1 MERRLAAILAADV
14 AGYSSLMNTDEDATY
29 LAWRSARSEVIDP
42 GIETNQGRIVKHTGD
57 GFLAEFPN
65 VLAAVECAVDI
76 QQIMAQRNE
85 TQVNGRR
92 FEFRIGIN
100 LGDIIVDSED
110 IHGDGVNIAAR
121 LEAIAEAG
129 GVCISADVYRQV
141 RNKPEFKFEDL
152 GDHSVKNIEAP
163 IQVYRVSRGE
173 PGESSTETSVLDNT
187 PPPAPVPG
195 TNTNPLEAM
204 LENMASTKQ
213 QPPTIMVGRE
223 SEKQSLIEAYE
234 EARQGRGNIALIRG
248 EPGIG
253 KSCLASTFAEEVKGE
268 STWVVYGQCHE
279 TLGSPPFWPWLQILR
294 NLQITDDSLGL
305 SPAAIFGDLAAAEKQ
320 QSKSSSL
327 LSSGIGSEQFLL
339 FSKIANVLAQY
350 ASQRTLI
357 LVIDDLHWADKSSL
371 LLLSHICRRL
381 SQQAMLIIGT
391 YRDIEI
397 TRKHPLFESLG
408 DISRQATLRRIALKG
423 LSEQDVSGYI
433 QNTVSQTLPPEV
445 LKSLYEKT
453 DGNPLFVSEVA
464 RILQQE
470 NLGQIGGQ
478 IAGQIAIEIPEGIQ
492 EAIGRRLNQLSLQCN
507 ELLPLAAVI
516 GRKFSL
522 PVLYQLLPDAEQM
535 GLLETLEEAVSR
547 GIIEQRS
554 NTVAEFQFCHVLTRD
569 ILYDELSLA
578 KKITLHN
585 KVADAL
591 VQLRESDSEVSAGEI
606 ARHYYQA
613 IQGGQSDAAVDYA
626 IEAAEDAIKLA
637 AYDEAREYYELA
649 MDVFNLDDR
658 RYAKRKAEVYYHIA
672 ECVHAVGSPT
682 HKTVDA
688 CLLVLDAARQSQ
700 QYEFFAAAACR
711 MAYVDQRPI
720 KAGIGLKA
728 IEEALT
734 YLPEDDLVARA
745 DVLAYQAM
753 SLCFNG
759 RRGDAERSALEAQ
772 SVAQRCGDK
781 LVLCNSLCM
790 ALLVLRG
797 RPEKLSER
805 VRLGEQAVELVN
817 EITRN
822 PVHVSHFL
830 NDPREWLILTCQE
843 VGDMDRVKALI
854 QQLEISV
861 AEQYSHRSHYFSAS
875 AKANQAL
882 FDGHWQQ
889 AETLIEEANE
899 LGAGHLDQS
908 SEGVYG
914 VQMFLL
920 NRELGRLP
928 MVQGALKRMLANDN
942 KAVWA
947 PGLLAT
953 YTELEMRD
961 EARDIFEHLA
971 ANDFRPLGEGE
982 LFLTCLVYM
991 IEACVELN
999 DINRAAALHQR
1010 LAPYSGQML
1019 PHATAINHGPAD
1031 MYLGMMSS
1039 MMNNLD
1045 EAQQLFAKATEL
1057 CEKSAPNMWQG
1068 HILFRHAQVL
1078 KRHNFSGGRAR
1089 FDELVGQAQTTA
1101 KFMGMVNLLT
1111 KLEKLQSDCVVENG
1125 SQNSDLTPRELEV
1138 LQLIAQGKSNKLIA
1152 SELNRSLA
1160 TIATHVRAILNK
1172 THTANRTEAAAFAF
1186 DHKLFQA
1193 E

>member
-1 MERRLAAILAADV
+1 
-14 AGYSSLMNTDEDATY
+14 
-29 LAWRSARSEVIDP
+29 
-42 GIETNQGRIVKHTGD
+42 
-57 GFLAEFPN
+57 
-65 VLAAVECAVDI
+65 
-76 QQIMAQRNE
+76 
-85 TQVNGRR
+85 
-92 FEFRIGIN
+92 
-100 LGDIIVDSED
+100 
-110 IHGDGVNIAAR
+110 
-121 LEAIAEAG
+121 
-129 GVCISADVYRQV
+129 
-141 RNKPEFKFEDL
+141 
-152 GDHSVKNIEAP
+152 
-163 IQVYRVSRGE
+163 
-173 PGESSTETSVLDNT
+173 
-187 PPPAPVPG
+187 
-195 TNTNPLEAM
+195 M

-223 SEKQSLIEAYE
+223 SEKQSLLEAYE
-234 EARQGRGNIALIRG
+234 AAQQGSGNIALIRG

-320 QSKSSSL
+320 QSRSSSF
-327 LSSGIGSEQFLL
+327 LSSDIGSEQFLL

-433 QNTVSQTLPPEV
+433 QNTVSQTLPPEI

-470 NLGQIGGQ
+470 NLDQ
-478 IAGQIAIEIPEGIQ
+478 ASGQIAIEIPEGIQ
-492 EAIGRRLNQLSLQCN
+492 EAIGRRLNQLSPQCN

-522 PVLYQLLPDAEQM
+522 PVLNQLLPESEQM
-535 GLLETLEEAVSR
+535 GLLETLEEAISR
-547 GIIEQRS
+547 GIIEQRP

-578 KKITLHN
+578 KKITLHR

-613 IQGGQSDAAVDYA
+613 IQGGQSDAAVGYA
-626 IEAAEDAIKLA
+626 IEAAEYATKLA
-637 AYDEAREYYELA
+637 AYAEAREYYELA

-658 RYAKRKAEVYYHIA
+658 RYANRKAEVYYHIA
-672 ECVHAVGSPT
+672 ECAHAVGSPT
-682 HKTVDA
+682 QKITDA
-688 CLLVLDAARQSQ
+688 CILALDAARQSQ
-700 QYEFFAAAACR
+700 QYKIFATAACR
-711 MAYVDQRPI
+711 IVYAERRPN
-720 KAGIGLKA
+720 KLEVGLKA

-734 YLPEDDLVARA
+734 YLPEDDLVTRA
-745 DVLAYQAM
+745 DVLAYHAM

-759 RRGDAERSALEAQ
+759 RRGDSERSAFEAL
-772 SVAQRCGDK
+772 SVAQRCSDK

-805 VRLGEQAVELVN
+805 VRLGEQAVVLVN
-817 EITRN
+817 EIT
-822 PVHVSHFL
+822 SSL
-830 NDPREWLILTCQE
+830 EQAYIWNDPREWLILTCQE
-843 VGDMDRVKALI
+843 VGDMERVKTLM
-854 QQLEISV
+854 QQLENS
-861 AEQYSHRSHYFSAS
+861 AEEHHSFKAHYFSAS

-882 FDGHWQQ
+882 FDGRWQQ

-899 LGAGHLDQS
+899 LGAGRLDDS

-928 MVQGALKRMLANDN
+928 MVQGALKRMLTTDN
-942 KAVWA
+942 KAVWG

-953 YTELEMRD
+953 YTELGMHD
-961 EARDIFEHLA
+961 EAREIFEHLA
-971 ANDFRPLGEGE
+971 ANDFRSLGEGE

-999 DINRAAALHQR
+999 DIDRAAALYQR
-1010 LAPYSGQML
+1010 LVPYSGQML

-1045 EAQQLFAKATEL
+1045 EAQQLFTKATEL
-1057 CEKSAPNMWQG
+1057 CEKSAPNMWQA
-1068 HILFRHAQVL
+1068 HIMFRHAQVL

-1089 FDELVGQAQTTA
+1089 FDELVDQAQTTA
-1101 KFMGMVNLLT
+1101 KSMGMVNLLT
-1111 KLEKLQSDCVVENG
+1111 KLERLESDSVIDNG
-1125 SQNSDLTPRELEV
+1125 DQDSGLTPRELEV
-1138 LQLIAQGKSNKLIA
+1138 LQLIAKGKSNKLIA

-1160 TIATHVRAILNK
+1160 TIATHVRAILSK
-1172 THTANRTEAAAFAF
+1172 THTANRTEAAAFAS
-1186 DHKLFQA
+1186 DNDLFRA
-1193 E
+1193 S